1 MFRELKFALRN
12 IFRHGFNSLLT
23 IGVMA
28 LGVVIIT
35 LLSGFYD
42 WMFDSLK
49 DDITKTDGHIMILKK
64 EKGDFIDEKMLEKI
78 NSLGLFKN
86 IVARRSISGVV
97 GFGDKSAIFS
107 GIALDPEKETV
118 FRGMKERYK
127 IKIGKILANTLG
139 VKEGDEISGFTG
151 EFGFFLNVEEIYST
165 FSPELDRF
173 YLEVPIANI
182 PEKKYTSVHLQLA
195 DVSKLDLALKKLK
208 EIISVEK
215 YDIKSFSDPGSY
227 YIAVKTIYS
236 NNLWFVTIVI
246 FFLVAFSV
254 GSVLFMELNER
265 EKEIG
270 TLRTFGANPLHI
282 HKMVFY
288 ETFVM
293 SLIAWVFGV
302 GLSNAIGYFVNA
314 LGGIYL
320 PPPPTV
326 SKGFYIFFTTE
337 YNSIIN
343 SLIVVLLSSVIVG
356 QVLSF
361 YFSRKEIVLQIMPR
375 R

>member
-1 MFRELKFALRN
+1 
-12 IFRHGFNSLLT
+12 
-23 IGVMA
+23 
-28 LGVVIIT
+28 
-35 LLSGFYD
+35 
-42 WMFDSLK
+42 
-49 DDITKTDGHIMILKK
+49 
-64 EKGDFIDEKMLEKI
+64 
-78 NSLGLFKN
+78 
-86 IVARRSISGVV
+86 
-97 GFGDKSAIFS
+97 
-107 GIALDPEKETV
+107 
-118 FRGMKERYK
+118 
-127 IKIGKILANTLG
+127 
-139 VKEGDEISGFTG
+139 
-151 EFGFFLNVEEIYST
+151 
-165 FSPELDRF
+165 
-173 YLEVPIANI
+173 
-182 PEKKYTSVHLQLA
+182 
-195 DVSKLDLALKKLK
+195 
-208 EIISVEK
+208 
-215 YDIKSFSDPGSY
+215 
-227 YIAVKTIYS
+227 VKTIYS

-265 EKEIG
+265 EREIG

-337 YNSIIN
+337 PKSIVN

-356 QVLSF
+356 QILSF

>member
-1 MFRELKFALRN
+1 MFRELGFALRN
-12 IFRHGFNSLLT
+12 IFRHRFNSLLT
-23 IGVMA
+23 IGVMV
-28 LGVVIIT
+28 LGVVVIT
-35 LLSGFYD
+35 LLSGFYN
-42 WMFDSLK
+42 WMFDALK
-49 DDITKTDGHIMILKK
+49 EDIIRTDGHIMILKK
-64 EKGDFIDEKMLEKI
+64 EQGDFIDENMIEKI
-78 NSLGLFKN
+78 TSLGFFKS
-86 IVARRSISGVV
+86 VVVRRNISGVV

-107 GIALDPEKETV
+107 GIAIDPEKETI
-118 FRGMKERYK
+118 FRGMEGRYR
-127 IKIGKILANTLG
+127 IKIGKTLANTLG

-151 EFGFFLNVEEIYST
+151 EFGFFLKVEEVYTT

-182 PEKKYTSVHLQLA
+182 PEKSYTSVHLQLS
-195 DVSKLDLALKKLK
+195 DVSKLDFASEKLR
-208 EIISVEK
+208 EIIDPEE
-215 YDIKSFSDPGSY
+215 YEIKSFSDQGSY
-227 YIAVKTIYS
+227 YVAVKTIYS

-282 HKMVFY
+282 HKMIFY
-288 ETFVM
+288 ETLFM
-293 SLIAWVFGV
+293 SIIAWVIGV
-302 GLSNAIGYFVNA
+302 ALSNAIGYFVNA

-326 SKGFYIFFTTE
+326 SKGFYIFFSTE
-337 YNSIIN
+337 IKSIVS
-343 SLIVVLLSSVIVG
+343 SLLVVFLSSVIVG
-356 QVLSF
+356 QLLSF
-361 YFSRKEIVLQIMPR
+361 YFSRREIVLQITPR